1 MAPFLQRESSY
12 TKEITAVRTMVPLLF
27 IDSIKNQDE
36 KVVLFEGSN
45 RRDLN
50 DLKSEKVTSAAKY
63 DAV

>member
-1 MAPFLQRESSY
+1 
-12 TKEITAVRTMVPLLF
+12 MVPLLF